1 MILAVHADDRP
12 LGDDVNLDEL
22 AADLEGYTGA
32 DLESVVRDASM
43 RAIREAA
50 DAWGVEQAD
59 RNADEIRIQKKHFE
73 AAVEKVR
80 PTLD

>member
-1 MILAVHADDRP
+1 
-12 LGDDVNLDEL
+12 
-22 AADLEGYTGA
+22 
-32 DLESVVRDASM
+32 M